1 MINKYYYSIT
11 IDRVIDGDTLDAIF
25 DLGFNLKYKV
35 RVRLKD
41 IDTPETYRATS
52 AIELEYGTKMKE
64 YLLSLLELYK
74 GKITCLSANID
85 LYGRSEGTVFAET
98 APNTRI
104 NLNEECAKYML
115 ANKLSK
121 QDVKDAVALKSATKI

>member
-1 MINKYYYSIT
+1 MINKYYYSIS
-11 IDRVIDGDTLDAIF
+11 IDRIIDGDTLDAIF

-52 AIELEYGTKMKE
+52 ATELDYGTKMKD
-64 YLLSLLELYK
+64 YLSSLLATHK
-74 GKITCLSANID
+74 GKLTCLSANID
-85 LYGRSEGTVFAET
+85 LYGRSEGTIFAET
-98 APNTRI
+98 ALNTRI

-121 QDVKDAVALKSATKI
+121 QDVKDVVALKQPTNP